1 MFKVNRNMFID
12 FEQEMFASSVL
23 LMQLHLCQLLLD
35 SGESADSDNV
45 KMLITVKSLE
55 TYRKYKN
62 KVR

>member
-1 MFKVNRNMFID
+1 MEICSLTLNKKCLL
-12 FEQEMFASSVL
+12 SSVL